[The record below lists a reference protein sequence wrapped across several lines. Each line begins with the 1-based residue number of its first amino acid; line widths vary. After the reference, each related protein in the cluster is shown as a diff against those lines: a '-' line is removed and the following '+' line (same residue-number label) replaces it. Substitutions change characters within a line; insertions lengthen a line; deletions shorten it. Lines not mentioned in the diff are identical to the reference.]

1 MGPPLELRSRGAAG
15 LRGFLEDLPGSV
27 RALRWILPLAIFLF
41 VLVYEV
47 FQNAVSGSLG
57 SPRVIAPDLLVYGL
71 VGPMVTWWTLTW
83 IANSLVHR
91 EQVDAQIREL
101 NQQLEAEVEA
111 RTQELVRANEELRE
125 ADQLKSNFMSMI
137 SHELRAPLTNIQG
150 ALEILIP
157 PGSEPDPPTT
167 KEMLGIIEQQSQ
179 RLVDL
184 VEDVLRISRIQAGRL
199 VLRPTQVEI
208 GPLLSRV
215 AAVFE
220 SETANHRFRVRLDN
234 DAASVWA
241 DRDRVEEILSY
252 LLDNAVKFSPQGGT
266 ILIDVSRRGEDQ
278 VLSVSDPGVGIP
290 ARDLD
295 RIFDKFHRVDSSD
308 AKETYGHG
316 LGLYLARQLVE
327 AHGGRIWAES
337 RLKAG
342 STFYFTL
349 PTVSPSEQE
358 STTEAASSSPRQ
370 ELGRS
375 SSTSS

>member
-1 MGPPLELRSRGAAG
+1 MSSPLELRSRGAAG
-15 LRGFLEDLPGSV
+15 LRSRLRNLPGSV
-27 RALRWILPLAIFLF
+27 RALRWILPLVIFLF
-41 VLVYEV
+41 VLAFEV
-47 FQNAVSGSLG
+47 FQNAVAGSLG
-57 SPRVIAPDLLVYGL
+57 SASLFTPDLLIYGL
-71 VGPMVTWWTLTW
+71 VGPIVTWWTLTW
-83 IANSLVHR
+83 IADSLVHR

-101 NQQLEAEVEA
+101 NRQLEAEVEA
-111 RTQELVRANEELRE
+111 RTRELVRANEELRE
-125 ADQLKSNFMSMI
+125 ADQLKSDFMSMI

-157 PGSEPDPPTT
+157 LESEPDPGAT
-167 KEMLGIIEQQSQ
+167 KEMLGIIDEQSQ

-184 VEDVLRISRIQAGRL
+184 VEDVLRISRIQAGGL
-199 VLRPTQVEI
+199 VLRLTQFEI
-208 GPLLSRV
+208 GPVLSRLV
-215 AAVFE
+215 AEFE
-220 SETANHRFRVRLDN
+220 NETASHRFRVRVDSE
-234 DAASVWA
+234 AAWVRA
-241 DRDRVEEILSY
+241 DRDRFEEILSY

-266 ILIDVSRRGEDQ
+266 ILIEVTRRGEDH

-327 AHGGRIWAES
+327 AHGGKIWAES

-349 PTVSPSEQE
+349 PAVSLSEEELAPGPGSPSPAQE
-358 STTEAASSSPRQ
+358 ERGP
-370 ELGRS
+370 
-375 SSTSS
+375 SSTGW